1 VFDRLPDEAE
11 GTNASFLAR
20 HPEERPAH
28 RDRHEVDEDL
38 IELGESA
45 VVAPIAND
53 PAWQDQLLISE
64 RLCEN
69 VLDRLES
76 AVSLSTKETPALGS
90 CLDETKRAFG
100 IELRLLPSLS
110 QLT

>member
-1 VFDRLPDEAE
+1 
-11 GTNASFLAR
+11 
-20 HPEERPAH
+20 
-28 RDRHEVDEDL
+28 
-38 IELGESA
+38 
-45 VVAPIAND
+45 
-53 PAWQDQLLISE
+53 
-64 RLCEN
+64 